1 MEMGMRVV
9 TDRQGTLWTCSEQY
23 SQGLGDRLEGK
34 ASAGTPHALV
44 RCDSE
49 RGVVNLELFTGW
61 ESLSEF
67 ELVEQIELALSD
79 AEEDDDGE

>member
-1 MEMGMRVV
+1 MRVV
-9 TDRQGTLWTCSEQY
+9 TDRQGTVWTCSEQY

-44 RCDSE
+44 RCESE
-49 RGVVNLELFTGW
+49 HAAVEFELFTGW

-79 AEEDDDGE
+79 ADEDEDEE